1 SVREH
6 RGLT

>member
-6 RGLT
+6 RGLS